1 VAKRR
6 REARIS
12 LTIRIPPELR
22 QELARLAKERGVS
35 LNAEII
41 LRLQAA
47 IAAETVRPLFD
58 ELRALLEEARKK
70 SPGKGP

>member
-1 VAKRR
+1 MAKRR

-22 QELARLAKERGVS
+22 QELVRLAKARGVS

-47 IAAETVRPLFD
+47 ITAETVKPLFD

>member
-1 VAKRR
+1 MAKRR

-47 IAAETVRPLFD
+47 IAAETVQPLFD
-58 ELRALLEEARKK
+58 ELRTLLEEARKR
-70 SPGKGP
+70 